1 MTLGEKDIGDAAF
14 TRQMFLFYAE
24 RLVTLVMEELIL
36 FVFITVLSCPGL
48 IVKTAAQVVVILANY
63 IISKAVV
70 FRKD

>member
-1 MTLGEKDIGDAAF
+1 MT
-14 TRQMFLFYAE
+14 LFYAG